1 MKKHFL
7 TVATLLM
14 GITTFSQNKTIEF
27 GVRGGLNFSSVIN
40 EDESIESPKGRANFY
55 GGFLME
61 AHMNDW
67 FSLQPELF
75 YSAQGFDLDGELN
88 NFEAEFQVD
97 YLQLP
102 VLAKVYII
110 KGLSVQ
116 AGPQF
121 GLKINEEADFAI
133 FEEGGDIGTNTFND
147 FDFQLTGG
155 AAYTFRFGFFVEARA
170 SLGLTEVVDGSG
182 AHNFVFAAGVG
193 YLF

>member
-7 TVATLLM
+7 TIAALLAA
-14 GITTFSQNKTIEF
+14 ITTYSQTKPIEF
-27 GVRGGLNFSSVIN
+27 GLRGGLNFSSVIN

-61 AHMNDW
+61 AHLNDW

-75 YSAQGFDLDGELN
+75 YSAQGFDLDGDLN
-88 NFEAEFQVD
+88 NFDAEFQVD

-110 KGLSVQ
+110 KGLSIQ

-121 GLKINEEADFAI
+121 GLKINEEADFDL
-133 FEEGGDIGTNTFND
+133 FEEGGDIGTDAFND
-147 FDFQLTGG
+147 FDLQLTGG
-155 AAYTFRFGFFVEARA
+155 AAYTFGFGFFVEARA
-170 SLGLTEVVDGSG
+170 TLGLTEVIDDSE
-182 AHNFVFAAGVG
+182 AHNIVFAAGIG